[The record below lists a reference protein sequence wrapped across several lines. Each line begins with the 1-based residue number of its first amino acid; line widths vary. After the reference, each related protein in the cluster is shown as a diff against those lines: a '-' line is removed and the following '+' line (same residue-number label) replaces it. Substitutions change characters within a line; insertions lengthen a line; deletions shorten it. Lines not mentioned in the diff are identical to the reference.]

1 MNRKGKNLTYCEIF
15 AYGTGGVFINLAG
28 ACDQFG
34 MYFLTNVAML
44 PAAVVGT
51 MMMFSTIFD
60 AVNDPI
66 IGSLADQNQSR
77 IGKYRPFLIAGGLL
91 TGIVSILRFTVPD
104 FSVTGKIVYYAVLL
118 CLFSIGFTAC
128 SVPWQAMMSLLTP
141 DYHERNI
148 LLSTKSISGNL
159 VGMIVNAVI
168 LSCVAALGGAEGG
181 GWWKFAV
188 IAWLIALPF
197 IFICQSGMKRVD
209 YQGAIPS
216 PPKEPFFRRLC
227 HLLCY
232 KPVLCL
238 CLAVMISS
246 TVISMTNVCEMY
258 YYEYVLHD
266 VGVLRDISIWGFP
279 ITLGCAFLLPVILK
293 WIDKRHLILLSFGI
307 SMIKPVSI
315 FIGGAGLSSEFVVV
329 LMILSRVG
337 TAFLSAAIF
346 AWIPECVDYTNYRD
360 GAASAGMITAGT
372 TFMMKLGRALGQT
385 LAGNLMSAAGFSA
398 AAEITDR
405 IIGQILNINGLY
417 PIIGLCLTI
426 VPILFFPISR
436 ERAEQIRAELEERDG
451 VKREL

>member
-148 LLSTKSISGNL
+148 LLSTKSISGNS

-181 GWWKFAV
+181 G
-188 IAWLIALPF
+188 
-197 IFICQSGMKRVD
+197 
-209 YQGAIPS
+209 
-216 PPKEPFFRRLC
+216 
-227 HLLCY
+227 
-232 KPVLCL
+232 
-238 CLAVMISS
+238 
-246 TVISMTNVCEMY
+246 
-258 YYEYVLHD
+258 
-266 VGVLRDISIWGFP
+266 
-279 ITLGCAFLLPVILK
+279 
-293 WIDKRHLILLSFGI
+293 
-307 SMIKPVSI
+307 
-315 FIGGAGLSSEFVVV
+315 
-329 LMILSRVG
+329 
-337 TAFLSAAIF
+337 
-346 AWIPECVDYTNYRD
+346 
-360 GAASAGMITAGT
+360 
-372 TFMMKLGRALGQT
+372 
-385 LAGNLMSAAGFSA
+385 
-398 AAEITDR
+398 
-405 IIGQILNINGLY
+405 
-417 PIIGLCLTI
+417 
-426 VPILFFPISR
+426 
-436 ERAEQIRAELEERDG
+436 
-451 VKREL
+451 